1 MKIFLPLTDA
11 ESVLP
16 ILSDIP
22 LFGGMSDR
30 QLSEILEWLE
40 RGVFAQGEYV
50 FQKGDDPSHIYIVKK
65 GKIDLLIT
73 DQGIILQ
80 KKSLAG
86 GDCFGLASLMA
97 MQRHAS
103 TAITRE
109 ESEVIVLSKQA
120 LLRLQKV
127 DSELFSLLMMNI
139 ARELAR
145 RLKLTDGILLH
156 YIQEHKEDPQAVRRD
171 PPPRDETKISQ

>member
-1 MKIFLPLTDA
+1 MKTFRPLTDT
-11 ESVLP
+11 ESVLS
-16 ILSDIP
+16 ILSDIA

-30 QLSEILEWLE
+30 QLAEVLDRLE
-40 RGVFAQGEYV
+40 GGIFTPGDYV
-50 FQKGDDPSHIYIVKK
+50 FQKGDDPSHIYIVKQ

-73 DQGIILQ
+73 DQGVILQ
-80 KKSLAG
+80 KKTLAG

-103 TAITRE
+103 TAIARE

-120 LLRLQKV
+120 LLRLQKE
-127 DSELFSLLMMNI
+127 DPELFSLLMMNI

-145 RLKLTDGILLH
+145 RLKLTDGILLR
-156 YIQEHKEDPQAVRRD
+156 YIREHKE
-171 PPPRDETKISQ
+171 